1 MFFVDIKEQKI
12 AGYSGFQTWVMRLT
26 FNIQF
31 SG

>member
-1 MFFVDIKEQKI
+1 MFSVDVKEQKI
-12 AGYSGFQTWVMRLT
+12 AGYSGFQTQMMCLT